1 LNKEEHFKYW
11 MDVSA
16 EDWATASEIA
26 KKNERKHFA
35 LFLGHLSV
43 EKLLKAL
50 YVKKHDETPP
60 YKHDFVILATK
71 CGIELD
77 ERQMINL
84 RIISTFNLEAR
95 YPDFKQSFYK
105 KCTPEFISA
114 EMQRIEETLSWI
126 KSIIEAT
133 PF

>member
-1 LNKEEHFKYW
+1 
-11 MDVSA
+11 M
-16 EDWATASEIA
+16 
-26 KKNERKHFA
+26 
-35 LFLGHLSV
+35 FLGHLSV

-50 YVKKHDETPP
+50 YVKKYDETPP
-60 YKHDFVILATK
+60 YKHDLVILATK
-71 CGIELD
+71 CDIELD

-105 KCTPEFISA
+105 KCTPEFVGA